1 MFRLRMANSQARK
14 HKQPM
19 LISFSGM
26 DGAGKSTQI
35 SNLRTFA
42 EDLGLKV
49 TQLAFWDDVVVL
61 KPYREGFVQK
71 VFKSEKG
78 IGSPEKPVAR
88 RDKNV
93 RGWHLNLARHFLY
106 SLDAMHL
113 LGVANKVHA
122 RGADLV
128 IMDRYIYDELAN
140 LPLDNPAT
148 RAYVRM
154 VMRIVPCPDISFVLD
169 ADPVAAR
176 ARKPEYPVEF
186 LHECRASYL
195 KLADQLG
202 NITVVPALGLAD
214 ARHFI
219 QVAFRALL
227 EKRRRARAAAG
238 WRAA

>member
-1 MFRLRMANSQARK
+1 MRK
-14 HKQPM
+14 LLASEKKQPI

-35 SNLRTFA
+35 SNLRAYA
-42 EDLGLKV
+42 EDLGLRV

-78 IGSPEKPVAR
+78 IGSPEKPVER

-93 RGWHLNLARHFLY
+93 RGWHLNIVRHGLY
-106 SLDAMHL
+106 SLDAVHL
-113 LGVANKVHA
+113 RAVTNHVRKSN
-122 RGADLV
+122 ADLV

-140 LPLDNPAT
+140 LPLENPVT
-148 RAYVRM
+148 RAYVHAVMKM
-154 VMRIVPCPDISFVLD
+154 VPHPDVSFVLD
-169 ADPVAAR
+169 ADPVLAR

-186 LHECRASYL
+186 LHKCRASYL
-195 KLADQLG
+195 GLAEMLG
-202 NITVVPALGLAD
+202 DITVVPALGLAD

-219 QVAFRALL
+219 EVAVRALL
-227 EKRRRARAAAG
+227 ERRRRARAATG

>member
-1 MFRLRMANSQARK
+1 MSKTQAQPK
-14 HKQPM
+14 KQPI

-35 SNLRTFA
+35 SNLRAFA
-42 EDLGLKV
+42 EELGVRVKV
-49 TQLAFWDDVVVL
+49 MAFWDDVVVL

-93 RGWHLNLARHFLY
+93 RGWHLNLVRHGLY

-113 LGVANKVHA
+113 CSVARRA
-122 RGADLV
+122 RHTDCDLV
-128 IMDRYIYDELAN
+128 IMDRYIHDELAN
-140 LPLDNPAT
+140 LPLDNPMT
-148 RAYVRM
+148 RGYIRSLM
-154 VMRIVPCPDISFVLD
+154 SCVPRPDITFVLD

-186 LHECRASYL
+186 LHQCRAAYL
-195 KLADQLG
+195 KLAELLG
-202 NITVVPALGLAD
+202 DVTVVPALGIAD
-214 ARHFI
+214 AQHFVE
-219 QVAFRALL
+219 VAFRALL
-227 EKRRRARAAAG
+227 ERRRRARAMSAWHAA
-238 WRAA
+238 

>member
-1 MFRLRMANSQARK
+1 MRK
-14 HKQPM
+14 LLASEKKQPI

-35 SNLRTFA
+35 SNLRAYA
-42 EDLGLKV
+42 EDLGLRV

-78 IGSPEKPVAR
+78 IGSPEKPVER

-93 RGWHLNLARHFLY
+93 RGWHLNIVRHGLY
-106 SLDAMHL
+106 SLDAVHL
-113 LGVANKVHA
+113 RAVTNHVRKSN
-122 RGADLV
+122 ADLV

-140 LPLDNPAT
+140 LPLENPVT
-148 RAYVRM
+148 RAYVHAVMKM
-154 VMRIVPCPDISFVLD
+154 VPHPDVSFVLD
-169 ADPVAAR
+169 ADPVLAR

-186 LHECRASYL
+186 LHKCRASYL
-195 KLADQLG
+195 GLAEMLG
-202 NITVVPALGLAD
+202 DITVVPALGLAD

-219 QVAFRALL
+219 EVAFRALL
-227 EKRRRARAAAG
+227 ERRRRARAATG

>member
-1 MFRLRMANSQARK
+1 MKKFQA
-14 HKQPM
+14 HAPKQPM

-35 SNLRTFA
+35 AGLRAYA
-42 EDLGLKV
+42 EDLSLRV

-93 RGWHLNLARHFLY
+93 RGWHLTFVRHGLY
-106 SLDAMHL
+106 ALDAIHL
-113 LGVANKVHA
+113 SSVANRIRKSD
-122 RGADLV
+122 ADLV
-128 IMDRYIYDELAN
+128 IMDRYIHDELAN

-148 RAYVRM
+148 RAYVRT
-154 VMRIVPCPDISFVLD
+154 VMKVVPHPDVAFVID

-186 LHECRASYL
+186 LHQCRTAYL
-195 KLADQLG
+195 QLAEMLG
-202 NITVVPALGLAD
+202 DVTVVPALPMAD
-214 ARHFI
+214 AKYFI
-219 QVAFRALL
+219 EVAFRALL
-227 EKRRRARAAAG
+227 ERRRRARAAG
-238 WRAA
+238 LHAA

>member
-1 MFRLRMANSQARK
+1 MRK
-14 HKQPM
+14 LLASEKKQPI

-35 SNLRTFA
+35 SNLRAYA
-42 EDLGLKV
+42 EDLGLRV

-78 IGSPEKPVAR
+78 IGSPEKPVER

-93 RGWHLNLARHFLY
+93 RGWHLNLVRHGLY
-106 SLDAMHL
+106 SLDAVHL
-113 LGVANKVHA
+113 RAVTNHVRKSN
-122 RGADLV
+122 ADLV

-140 LPLDNPAT
+140 LPLENPVT
-148 RAYVRM
+148 RAYVHAVMKM
-154 VMRIVPCPDISFVLD
+154 VPHPDVSFVLD

-186 LHECRASYL
+186 LHKCRASYL
-195 KLADQLG
+195 ELAEMLG
-202 NITVVPALGLAD
+202 DITVVPALGLAD

-219 QVAFRALL
+219 EVAFRALM
-227 EKRRRARAAAG
+227 ERRRRARAAAG
-238 WRAA
+238 LRAA

>member
-1 MFRLRMANSQARK
+1 
-14 HKQPM
+14 M

-35 SNLRTFA
+35 SNLLA
-42 EDLGLKV
+42 LADDLGLKT

-71 VFKSEKG
+71 VLKSEKG
-78 IGSPEKPVAR
+78 IGSPDKPVAR

-93 RGWHLNLARHFLY
+93 RGWHLTLARHFLY
-106 SLDAMHL
+106 SLDAVHL
-113 LGVANKVHA
+113 HSVAA
-122 RGADLV
+122 RAQTIGADLV

-140 LPLDNPAT
+140 LPLENPVT
-148 RAYVRM
+148 RSYIRTVMRM
-154 VMRIVPCPDISFVLD
+154 VPSPDISFVLD

-176 ARKPEYPVEF
+176 ARKPEYPVDF
-186 LHECRASYL
+186 LHQCRASYL
-195 KLADQLG
+195 KLAELLG

-227 EKRRRARAAAG
+227 EKRRRARAAAA

>member
-1 MFRLRMANSQARK
+1 MRRLLASEKK
-14 HKQPM
+14 HPI

-35 SNLRTFA
+35 SNLRAYA
-42 EDLGLKV
+42 EDLGLRV

-78 IGSPEKPVAR
+78 IGSPEKPVER

-93 RGWHLNLARHFLY
+93 RGWHLNLVRHGLY
-106 SLDAMHL
+106 SLDAVHL
-113 LGVANKVHA
+113 RSVTNRVRKSD
-122 RGADLV
+122 ADLV

-140 LPLDNPAT
+140 LPLENPVT
-148 RAYVRM
+148 RAYVHAVMKM
-154 VMRIVPCPDISFVLD
+154 VPHPDVSFVLD
-169 ADPVAAR
+169 ADPVLAR

-186 LHECRASYL
+186 LHKCRASYL
-195 KLADQLG
+195 ELAEMLG
-202 NITVVPALGLAD
+202 DITVVPALGLAD

-219 QVAFRALL
+219 EVAFRALM
-227 EKRRRARAAAG
+227 ERRRRARAAAG
-238 WRAA
+238 LRAA

>member
-1 MFRLRMANSQARK
+1 MRK
-14 HKQPM
+14 LLASEKKQPI

-35 SNLRTFA
+35 SNLRAYA
-42 EDLGLKV
+42 EDLGLRV

-78 IGSPEKPVAR
+78 IGSPEKPVER

-93 RGWHLNLARHFLY
+93 RGWHLNLVRHGLY
-106 SLDAMHL
+106 SLDAVHL
-113 LGVANKVHA
+113 RAVTNQVRKSN
-122 RGADLV
+122 ADLV

-140 LPLDNPAT
+140 LPLENPVT
-148 RAYVRM
+148 RAYVHAVMKM
-154 VMRIVPCPDISFVLD
+154 VPHPDVSFVLD
-169 ADPVAAR
+169 ADPVLAR

-186 LHECRASYL
+186 LHKCRASYL
-195 KLADQLG
+195 GLAEMLG
-202 NITVVPALGLAD
+202 DITVVPALGLAD

-219 QVAFRALL
+219 EVAFRALL
-227 EKRRRARAAAG
+227 ERRRRARAATG

>member
-1 MFRLRMANSQARK
+1 
-14 HKQPM
+14 
-19 LISFSGM
+19 M

-35 SNLRTFA
+35 SNLRAYA
-42 EDLGLKV
+42 EDLGLRV

-78 IGSPEKPVAR
+78 IGSPEKPVER

-93 RGWHLNLARHFLY
+93 RGWHLNLVRHGLY
-106 SLDAMHL
+106 SLDAVHL
-113 LGVANKVHA
+113 RAVTNQVRKSN
-122 RGADLV
+122 ADLV

-140 LPLDNPAT
+140 LPLENPVT
-148 RAYVRM
+148 RAYVHAVMKM
-154 VMRIVPCPDISFVLD
+154 VPHPDVSFVLD
-169 ADPVAAR
+169 ADPVLAR

-186 LHECRASYL
+186 LHKCRASYL
-195 KLADQLG
+195 GLAEMLG
-202 NITVVPALGLAD
+202 DITVVPALGLAD

-219 QVAFRALL
+219 EVAFRALL
-227 EKRRRARAAAG
+227 ERRRRARAATG

>member
-1 MFRLRMANSQARK
+1 MRK
-14 HKQPM
+14 LLASEKKQPI

-35 SNLRTFA
+35 SNLRAYA
-42 EDLGLKV
+42 EDLGLRV

-78 IGSPEKPVAR
+78 IGSPEKPVER

-93 RGWHLNLARHFLY
+93 RGWHLNIVRHGLY
-106 SLDAMHL
+106 SLDAVHL
-113 LGVANKVHA
+113 RAVTNQVRKSN
-122 RGADLV
+122 ADLV

-140 LPLDNPAT
+140 LPLENPVT
-148 RAYVRM
+148 RAYVHAVMKM
-154 VMRIVPCPDISFVLD
+154 VPHPDVSFVLD
-169 ADPVAAR
+169 ADPVLAR

-186 LHECRASYL
+186 LHKCRASYL
-195 KLADQLG
+195 GLAEMLG
-202 NITVVPALGLAD
+202 DITVVPALGLAD

-219 QVAFRALL
+219 EVAFRALL
-227 EKRRRARAAAG
+227 ERRRRARAATG

>member
-1 MFRLRMANSQARK
+1 MRK
-14 HKQPM
+14 LLASEKKQPI

-35 SNLRTFA
+35 SNLRAYA
-42 EDLGLKV
+42 EDLGLRV
-49 TQLAFWDDVVVL
+49 TQRAFWDDVVVL

-78 IGSPEKPVAR
+78 IGSPEKPVER

-93 RGWHLNLARHFLY
+93 RGWHLNLVRHGLY
-106 SLDAMHL
+106 SLDAVHL
-113 LGVANKVHA
+113 CAVTSQVRKSE
-122 RGADLV
+122 ADLV

-140 LPLDNPAT
+140 LPLQNPVT
-148 RAYVRM
+148 RAYVHAVMKM
-154 VMRIVPCPDISFVLD
+154 VPHPDVSFVLD
-169 ADPVAAR
+169 ADPVLAR

-186 LHECRASYL
+186 LHKCRASYL
-195 KLADQLG
+195 ELAEMLG
-202 NITVVPALGLAD
+202 DITVVPALGLAD

-219 QVAFRALL
+219 EVAFRALL
-227 EKRRRARAAAG
+227 ERRRRARAATG

>member
-1 MFRLRMANSQARK
+1 MRK
-14 HKQPM
+14 LLASEKKQPIV
-19 LISFSGM
+19 ISFSGM

-35 SNLRTFA
+35 SNLRAYA
-42 EDLGLKV
+42 EDLGLRV

-78 IGSPEKPVAR
+78 IGSPEKPVER

-93 RGWHLNLARHFLY
+93 RGWHLNLVRHGLY
-106 SLDAMHL
+106 SLDAVHL
-113 LGVANKVHA
+113 CAVTNQVRKSN
-122 RGADLV
+122 ADLV

-140 LPLDNPAT
+140 LPLQNPVT
-148 RAYVRM
+148 RAYVHGVMKM
-154 VMRIVPCPDISFVLD
+154 VPHPDVSFVLD
-169 ADPVAAR
+169 ADPVLAR

-186 LHECRASYL
+186 LHKCRASYL
-195 KLADQLG
+195 ELAEMLG
-202 NITVVPALGLAD
+202 DITVVPALGLAD

-219 QVAFRALL
+219 EVAFRALL
-227 EKRRRARAAAG
+227 ERRRRARAATG

>member
-1 MFRLRMANSQARK
+1 MANSQARNP
-14 HKQPM
+14 KQPM
-19 LISFSGM
+19 LISFSGI

-42 EDLGLKV
+42 DDLGLKV
-49 TQLAFWDDVVVL
+49 TQLAFWDDVVVM

-71 VFKSEKG
+71 VLMSEKG

-93 RGWHLNLARHFLY
+93 RGWHLNLARHFVY
-106 SLDAMHL
+106 SLDALHL
-113 LGVANKVHA
+113 YSVAA
-122 RGADLV
+122 RVQAGGADLV

-140 LPLDNPAT
+140 LPLDSPIT
-148 RAYVRM
+148 QAYVRT
-154 VMRIVPCPDISFVLD
+154 VMRMVPQPDISFVLD

-176 ARKPEYPVEF
+176 ARKPEYPVDF
-186 LHECRASYL
+186 LHQCRASYL
-195 KLADQLG
+195 KLAELLG

-227 EKRRRARAAAG
+227 ERRRRARAAAG

>member
-1 MFRLRMANSQARK
+1 MAKSQARNP
-14 HKQPM
+14 KQPM

-35 SNLRTFA
+35 SNLVSLA

-49 TQLAFWDDVVVL
+49 SQLAFWDDVVVM

-71 VFKSEKG
+71 VLKSEKG

-93 RGWHLNLARHFLY
+93 RGWHLNMARHFLY
-106 SLDAMHL
+106 SLDAVHL
-113 LGVANKVHA
+113 YGVAAKA
-122 RGADLV
+122 QASGADLV

-140 LPLDNPAT
+140 LPLENPVT
-148 RAYVRM
+148 RTYIRT
-154 VMRIVPCPDISFVLD
+154 VMRIVPSPDISFVLD
-169 ADPVAAR
+169 ADPIAAR

-186 LHECRASYL
+186 LHQCRASYL
-195 KLADQLG
+195 KLAELLG

-214 ARHFI
+214 ARHFV

-238 WRAA
+238 LRAA

>member
-1 MFRLRMANSQARK
+1 MRK
-14 HKQPM
+14 LLASETKHPI

-35 SNLRTFA
+35 SNLRAYA
-42 EDLGLKV
+42 EDLGLRV

-78 IGSPEKPVAR
+78 IGSPEKPVER

-93 RGWHLNLARHFLY
+93 RGWHLNLVRHGLY
-106 SLDAMHL
+106 SLDAVHL
-113 LGVANKVHA
+113 RSITNQVRK
-122 RGADLV
+122 RDADLV

-140 LPLDNPAT
+140 LPLENPVT
-148 RAYVRM
+148 RAYVHA
-154 VMRIVPCPDISFVLD
+154 VMKLVPHPDVSFVLD
-169 ADPVAAR
+169 ADPVLAR

-186 LHECRASYL
+186 LHKCRTSYL
-195 KLADQLG
+195 ELAEMLG

-219 QVAFRALL
+219 EVAFRALM
-227 EKRRRARAAAG
+227 ERRRRARAAAG
-238 WRAA
+238 LRAA

>member
-1 MFRLRMANSQARK
+1 
-14 HKQPM
+14 
-19 LISFSGM
+19 M

-35 SNLRTFA
+35 SNLRAYA
-42 EDLGLKV
+42 EDLGLRV

-78 IGSPEKPVAR
+78 IGSPEKPVER

-93 RGWHLNLARHFLY
+93 RGWHLNIVRHGLY
-106 SLDAMHL
+106 SLDAVHL
-113 LGVANKVHA
+113 RAVTNHVRKSN
-122 RGADLV
+122 ADLV

-140 LPLDNPAT
+140 LPLENPVT
-148 RAYVRM
+148 RAYVHAVMKM
-154 VMRIVPCPDISFVLD
+154 VPHPDVSFVLD
-169 ADPVAAR
+169 ADPVLAR

-186 LHECRASYL
+186 LHKCRASYL
-195 KLADQLG
+195 GLAEMLG
-202 NITVVPALGLAD
+202 DITVVPALGLAD

-219 QVAFRALL
+219 EVAFRALL
-227 EKRRRARAAAG
+227 ERRRRARAATG

>member
-1 MFRLRMANSQARK
+1 MRKLQARDQ
-14 HKQPM
+14 KQPI

-35 SNLRTFA
+35 SNLRAYA
-42 EDLGLKV
+42 EDLGLHV
-49 TQLAFWDDVVVL
+49 TQLTFWDDVVVL
-61 KPYREGFVQK
+61 KPYRESFVQK

-78 IGSPEKPVAR
+78 IGSPENPVER

-93 RGWHLNLARHFLY
+93 RGWHLNLVRHGLY
-106 SLDAMHL
+106 SLDAVHL
-113 LGVANKVHA
+113 RGVAGRA
-122 RGADLV
+122 RSSGADVV

-140 LPLDNPAT
+140 LPLENPLT
-148 RAYVRM
+148 RTYVRA
-154 VMRIVPCPDISFVLD
+154 VMKVVPNPDVSFVLD

-176 ARKPEYPVEF
+176 ARKPEYPVDF
-186 LHECRASYL
+186 LHQCRASYL
-195 KLADQLG
+195 QLAELLG

-219 QVAFRALL
+219 EVAFRALL
-227 EKRRRARAAAG
+227 ERRRRARAAAA